1 MMKPFG
7 FSPRAA
13 ADLDAI
19 ADYIAEDNPR
29 RAKSFIEELLAVCAE
44 IPAMP
49 RAFSARPDLGKE
61 VRVALHG
68 RYMIFF
74 RDLPDEIRIERVLH
88 GARDLVRIFK
98 E

>member
-1 MMKPFG
+1 MKPLG
-7 FSPRAA
+7 FSPKAYT
-13 ADLDAI
+13 DLDAI

-29 RAKSFIEELLAVCAE
+29 RAQSFVEELLAVCAE
-44 IPAMP
+44 ITTRPKGYPA
-49 RAFSARPDLGKE
+49 RTELGKG

-74 RDLPDEIRIERVLH
+74 RDLPEEIRIERVLH
-88 GARDLVRIFK
+88 GARDLVLAFK

>member
-1 MMKPFG
+1 MKPLG
-7 FSPRAA
+7 FSPKAA

-29 RAKSFIEELLAVCAE
+29 RAQSYIEELLAVCAG
-44 IPAMP
+44 IPARP
-49 RAFSARPDLGKE
+49 KGYPARTELGKG

-68 RYMIFF
+68 RYMVFF

-88 GARDLVRIFK
+88 GARDLVRAFK